1 MGVARMPGARHWI
14 VAGTIVVLLCGLAPG
29 TPLAQDAKLLA
40 HCAAPQ
46 RVAGSADA
54 SPGASQAVEATVS
67 CEMRS
72 TDAVVFKGVK
82 ASVKGRSEP
91 LEVDFKAFD
100 AGSNSLTGMF
110 LVQILDPARRATLVQ
125 MADAVVRI
133 AEQRDGNRRLAAYSF
148 DNDLTLLADFDAPK
162 RDFERQV
169 RAVKAVALP
178 TQLYKTSL
186 DAIAKLARE
195 KGDRKALII
204 LGDGQSDDTAD
215 EHDQVV
221 KAAREAGVVVHA
233 LGFLGSAADSPKFQA
248 LRRLADE
255 TGGFRRE
262 VRVGGT
268 QKYAVSNKFVAEALE
283 NGGSLKMTLKEPP
296 GSVTVTMT
304 ATFAEGR
311 TDSID
316 RSFTLVAPPASPQPP
331 PQTQPSQG
339 GAGPVAE
346 PSAPSAWYERLLGW
360 ALANLAL
367 AVVVGAALIAGVAGL
382 AVLAV
387 NSFSAPTPGATLP
400 VEEGR
405 VYGWLEMLDGAASR
419 YPLRTTNARIGR
431 HRDNDICLQNDSI
444 SRRHALLHFNA
455 DNRRFRITD
464 LGGDNGVIVNTV
476 KQQSHELSDG
486 DLVELGEVRLRFRV
500 NKELVGQ

>member
-1 MGVARMPGARHWI
+1 MPGARRHWI
-14 VAGTIVVLLCGLAPG
+14 VAGTIVVLLSGLASG
-29 TPLAQDAKLLA
+29 TPLAQDAKLVA
-40 HCAAPQ
+40 NCAAPQ
-46 RVAGSADA
+46 PGTGSADA
-54 SPGASQAVEATVS
+54 SPGASPAVEATVS
-67 CEMRS
+67 CELRS

-82 ASVKGRSEP
+82 AIVKGRSEP
-91 LEVDFKAFD
+91 LEADFKGFD
-100 AGSNSLTGMF
+100 ASSNSLTGMF
-110 LVQILDPARRATLVQ
+110 LVQTFDPARRTALVQ
-125 MADAVVRI
+125 MADAIVKI

-148 DNDLTLLADFDAPK
+148 DNDLSLLADFDASK

-169 RAVKAVALP
+169 RAIKAAQLP
-178 TQLYKTSL
+178 SQLYKTSL

-221 KAAREAGVVVHA
+221 RAAREAGVIVHA
-233 LGFLGSAADSPKFQA
+233 LGFLGSAADSPKFQT

-262 VRVGGT
+262 VRVGGV
-268 QKYAVSNKFVAEALE
+268 QKYAVTNKFVAEALE

-304 ATFAEGR
+304 ATFADGR
-311 TDSID
+311 TESID
-316 RSFTLVAPPASPQPP
+316 RTFTLVAPPASPQPS
-331 PQTQPSQG
+331 PQAQPSQG

-346 PSAPSAWYERLLGW
+346 PVASAAWYERLLSW

-367 AVVVGAALIAGVAGL
+367 AIVIGAALIMGAAGL

-387 NSFSAPTPGATLP
+387 NSFSAPPPDSTLP
-400 VEEGR
+400 VPEGR

-464 LGGDNGVIVNTV
+464 LGGDNGVIVNKV
-476 KQQSHELSDG
+476 KQQSHELKDG

-500 NKELVGQ
+500 NKELVG